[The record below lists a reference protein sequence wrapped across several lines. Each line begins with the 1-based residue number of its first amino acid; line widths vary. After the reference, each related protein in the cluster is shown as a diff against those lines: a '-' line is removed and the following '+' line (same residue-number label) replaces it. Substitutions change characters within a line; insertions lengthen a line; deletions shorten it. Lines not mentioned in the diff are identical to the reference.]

1 MEVSAR
7 DQRFN
12 QRIYRNQMNVYKYT
26 TTDAKVQY
34 LIAPDSE
41 TAAFKAAEL
50 SGGTAKLKDVEL
62 YEKGISEQLAGD
74 SRL

>member
-1 MEVSAR
+1 
-7 DQRFN
+7 
-12 QRIYRNQMNVYKYT
+12 MNVYKYT

-50 SGGTAKLKDVEL
+50 SGGTRNLKDVEL
-62 YEKGISEQLAGD
+62 YEKGIPEQLARD